1 MDAAER
7 VAEMAR
13 QERQKSQEREP
24 DQDQQSQMAAPTLY
38 DFAIHDCFTG
48 GSVPHELFSDAFW
61 RDLATIMKPDGVVA
75 VVSRGRRCAEP
86 AQGHQRRATDVDTLV
101 GAIPLLLL
109 LTQRPKNY
117 AGLLHSAPALT
128 LRKTLSATFGQC
140 RTFRDA
146 LGAVA
151 SHGEQEQEG
160 DQELANMV
168 VICSVSW
175 AAAVKAVVSEAQGR
189 KRQKGRRMAA

>member
-1 MDAAER
+1 MSHGIDVDIIELDPAVYHAARDYLGFGAPIEPRRVDLVDAAER

-13 QERQKSQEREP
+13 QERQKSQE
-24 DQDQQSQMAAPTLY
+24 QQSQIAAPTLY

-101 GAIPLLLL
+101 GATPSSFSLLNVRRTTPASSTRHPLSPSA
-109 LTQRPKNY
+109 RPSRRHLGS
-117 AGLLHSAPALT
+117 AVRFGTHS
-128 LRKTLSATFGQC
+128 
-140 RTFRDA
+140 
-146 LGAVA
+146 V
-151 SHGEQEQEG
+151 
-160 DQELANMV
+160 
-168 VICSVSW
+168 W
-175 AAAVKAVVSEAQGR
+175 
-189 KRQKGRRMAA
+189 RRMESRSKKVTKNWPTWS